1 MMAVK
6 AADFYFDPVSPF
18 AFLAWRLL
26 RRDGFPRRFLPVPIV
41 LAAVLDHWGQR
52 GPAEIPPKR
61 LLTYRHC
68 LWLAGRH
75 GIEMRFPPVH
85 PFRSLEAS
93 RLIVALGATPAAV
106 DAVFQAVFVEG
117 RDLGEP
123 AVVEALCRQLG
134 LPGASPL
141 TVPAVKD
148 ALRANT
154 DRAIA
159 HGVFG
164 VPTLVVDDVTFWGV
178 DALDMAR
185 EYCARPDM
193 FGMPDMKR
201 LESVRQ
207 GGQRKVKAT

>member
-1 MMAVK
+1 MMTGE

-26 RRDGFPRRFLPVPIV
+26 RRDGFLRRVRPVPIV

-61 LLTYRHC
+61 LVTYRHC

-93 RLIVALGATPAAV
+93 RLIVSLGATPAAV
-106 DAVFQAVFVEG
+106 DAIFQAIFVEG
-117 RDLGEP
+117 HDLGAPDVMET
-123 AVVEALCRQLG
+123 LCAQLG

-148 ALRANT
+148 GLRANT
-154 DRAIA
+154 DIAIA

-164 VPTLVVDDVTFWGV
+164 VPTLIVDGETFWGV

-185 EYCARPDM
+185 EYCANPEM
-193 FGMPDMKR
+193 FRMPDMKR
-201 LESVRQ
+201 LEAVDQ